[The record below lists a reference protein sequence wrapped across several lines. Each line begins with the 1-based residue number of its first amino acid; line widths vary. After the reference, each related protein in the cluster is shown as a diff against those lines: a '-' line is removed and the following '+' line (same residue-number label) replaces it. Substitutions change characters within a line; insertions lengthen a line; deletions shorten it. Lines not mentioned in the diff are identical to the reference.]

1 MATLATIMDRFT
13 TANSASGD
21 CSRTRVL
28 DNEDPFE
35 VPRFPNED
43 VYLYVKH
50 IDNSRV
56 FREADPAARKTCWR
70 LIGSSFAFAVLVIA
84 LLLPQ
89 LNRMMAGYRLEAL
102 RQERQRLELD
112 RASLELAETKLVSP
126 ARLEELARVQRFVD
140 PAPEAVVY
148 LDGNK
153 SDAILAK
160 KQNPLAD
167 AHGSEPR
174 P

>member
-1 MATLATIMDRFT
+1 MATLATMLDRFT
-13 TANSASGD
+13 TSHDAPDG
-21 CSRTRVL
+21 RPRVL
-28 DNEDPFE
+28 AHEDRFQ
-35 VPRFPNED
+35 VPAFPNED

-56 FREADPAARKTCWR
+56 YREADPAARKICWR
-70 LIGSSFAFAVLVIA
+70 VIGSTFVFAVMVIA
-84 LLLPQ
+84 LLLPS
-89 LNRMMAGYRLEAL
+89 LNKLMAGYKMEAL

-112 RASLELAETKLVSP
+112 RASLELAETKLLSP
-126 ARLEELARVQRFVD
+126 ARLEELARMQRFVD

-160 KQNPLAD
+160 K
-167 AHGSEPR
+167 
-174 P
+174 

>member
-13 TANSASGD
+13 TAKEVSGD
-21 CSRTRVL
+21 SSRARVMDL
-28 DNEDPFE
+28 GDPFE
-35 VPRFPNED
+35 VPEFPNED

-56 FREADPAARKTCWR
+56 LREADPAARKVCWR
-70 LIGSSFAFAVLVIA
+70 LIGSSFAFAMLVIG
-84 LLLPQ
+84 LLLPS
-89 LNRMMAGYRLEAL
+89 LNGLMAGYRMEAL

-112 RASLELAETKLVSP
+112 RASLELAETRLLSP
-126 ARLEELARVQRFVD
+126 ARLEELARMQRFVD

-160 KQNPLAD
+160 K
-167 AHGSEPR
+167 
-174 P
+174 

>member
-1 MATLATIMDRFT
+1 MATLATILDRFT
-13 TANSASGD
+13 TANSAAGD

-28 DNEDPFE
+28 DHEDPFE

-50 IDNSRV
+50 IDNSRI
-56 FREADPAARKTCWR
+56 FREVDPGARKACWR
-70 LIGSSFAFAVLVIA
+70 LIGSSFAFAVLVIG
-84 LLLPQ
+84 LLLPSVNS
-89 LNRMMAGYRLEAL
+89 LMAGYRMEAL

-112 RASLELAETKLVSP
+112 RA
-126 ARLEELARVQRFVD
+126 ARLEELARMQRFVD

-148 LDGNK
+148 LEGNK

-160 KQNPLAD
+160 K
-167 AHGSEPR
+167 
-174 P
+174 

>member
-1 MATLATIMDRFT
+1 MATLATRMDRFT
-13 TANSASGD
+13 TANSAPGD
-21 CSRTRVL
+21 SSRTRVL
-28 DNEDPFE
+28 DNGDPFE
-35 VPRFPNED
+35 VPQFPNED

-56 FREADPAARKTCWR
+56 LREADPAARKACWR
-70 LIGSSFAFAVLVIA
+70 LIGSSFAFAVLVIG
-84 LLLPQ
+84 LLLPS
-89 LNRMMAGYRLEAL
+89 LNRLMAGYRMEAL

-112 RASLELAETKLVSP
+112 QASLELAETRLLSP
-126 ARLEELARVQRFVD
+126 ARLEELARTQRFVD

-148 LDGNK
+148 LDANK

-160 KQNPLAD
+160 KQNPLP
-167 AHGSEPR
+167 EPQ

>member
-1 MATLATIMDRFT
+1 MATLVNLMDRFT
-13 TANSASGD
+13 TASAASYGS
-21 CSRTRVL
+21 SRTRVME
-28 DNEDPFE
+28 NEDPFE
-35 VPRFPNED
+35 VPQFPNED

-56 FREADPAARKTCWR
+56 LRETDPEARKVCWR
-70 LIGSSFAFAVLVIA
+70 LIGSSFAFAVLVIG

-89 LNRMMAGYRLEAL
+89 MNRLMAGYRMEAL

-112 RASLELAETKLVSP
+112 RASLELAETKLLSP
-126 ARLEELARVQRFVD
+126 ARLEELARMQRFVD

-153 SDAILAK
+153 SDQILAK
-160 KQNPLAD
+160 K
-167 AHGSEPR
+167 
-174 P
+174 